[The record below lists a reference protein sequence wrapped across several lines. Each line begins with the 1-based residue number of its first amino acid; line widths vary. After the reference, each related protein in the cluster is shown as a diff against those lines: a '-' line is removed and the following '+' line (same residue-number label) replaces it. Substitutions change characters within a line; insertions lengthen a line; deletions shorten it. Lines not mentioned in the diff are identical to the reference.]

1 MTNCS
6 HFPGH
11 TGLLIYG
18 ASVLTL
24 GLRSPEQTRIN
35 WSLQRQEL
43 ESVNSEHS
51 SLSFLSTS
59 ETHWYFSMVP
69 SFKLRNCFLARS
81 FTGLL
86 ASHCA

>member
-1 MTNCS
+1 MTNHS

-43 ESVNSEHS
+43 ESMNSKHNF
-51 SLSFLSTS
+51 LSFLSTS
-59 ETHWYFSMVP
+59 EIHWYFSMVQ
-69 SFKLRNCFLARS
+69 SFKLQNWFLAMS

>member
-1 MTNCS
+1 MTNHS
-6 HFPGH
+6 HFPEH

-24 GLRSPEQTRIN
+24 GPRSPGQTSIN

-43 ESVNSEHS
+43 ESMNSEHS

-59 ETHWYFSMVP
+59 EIHWYFSMVR
-69 SFKLRNCFLARS
+69 SFKL
-81 FTGLL
+81 
-86 ASHCA
+86 